1 MVVAGYKVGEEA
13 IWVTLVRIM
22 IICLWPYLLVRRL
35 PLSISKKNLIKLI
48 STNASI
54 VCVLNGILKTS
65 CASILSNNP
74 QYNFL
79 HESENFKLRFVR
91 KLILQSK
98 LCEVIRKTKLIISQ
112 LEKF

>member
-22 IICLWPYLLVRRL
+22 IICLWPYLLVKRRI

-48 STNASI
+48 STNAQLCS
-54 VCVLNGILKTS
+54 VLNGILKTS

-91 KLILQSK
+91 KVQNS
-98 LCEVIRKTKLIISQ
+98 TK
-112 LEKF
+112 